1 MMKAF
6 RFAIG
11 LAALVAA
18 GSANAAVVYST
29 LGQSEFG
36 SDTLSTGV
44 TYGAP
49 LGDSFSVLSST
60 TITSV
65 ELVLGTAGTIIS
77 GAQVLVYLVPDNG
90 FGAPT
95 ASGIT
100 LSASKVLIG
109 SILDS
114 ALPNFGIGAPH
125 GTITP
130 TTVTP
135 GVTTTIAPGR
145 WWIEL
150 VGSGDTANGGS
161 GVNSK
166 AFWVFNSNGTIGTNV
181 AGESSSY
188 GDYSFGPGFIASAL
202 LDTGYGSY
210 ELAVNGTTA
219 TAAVP
224 EPTTMLIL
232 GSGLAGIGL
241 FRRRVARA
249 A

>member
-18 GSANAAVVYST
+18 GSADAAVVYSN
-29 LGQSEFG
+29 LAQSEFG

-49 LGDSFSVLSST
+49 LGDSFSVASST

-90 FGAPT
+90 GAPT
-95 ASGIT
+95 ASGIS

-114 ALPNFGIGAPH
+114 ALPNFGIGASH
-125 GTITP
+125 GPITP

-161 GVNSK
+161 GINSN
-166 AFWVFNSNGTIGTNV
+166 AFWVFDENGTLGTNV
-181 AGESSSY
+181 SGESSSY

-202 LDTGYGSY
+202 LDPTYGAY
-210 ELAVNGTTA
+210 VMAVNGTAA

-224 EPTTMLIL
+224 EPATMLLL

-241 FRRRVARA
+241 IRRRVARA